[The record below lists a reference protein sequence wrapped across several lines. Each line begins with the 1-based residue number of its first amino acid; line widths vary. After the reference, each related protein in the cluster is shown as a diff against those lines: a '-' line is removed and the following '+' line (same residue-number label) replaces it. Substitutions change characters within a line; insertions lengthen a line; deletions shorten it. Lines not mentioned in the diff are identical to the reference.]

1 MLTIQKIFAGPLFTK
16 SQHTRYHHIMPGKNA
31 RAGLMKSDG
40 YLDGQLLI
48 AMPSMTDP
56 RFQRSVIYMCAHSS
70 EGAMGLVLNR
80 RAAHI
85 TLPRLLEQLD
95 ITAAG
100 SRPLA
105 IRVGSMAVHVGGPVE
120 SSRGFVLH
128 SSDYF
133 AADSTLP
140 INESVCLTAT
150 IDILRAIAKGS
161 GPDKAI
167 LALGYAGWAPGQLE
181 REIQSNGWLNCP
193 ADPDIIFDGDL
204 ESKYE
209 RSLSILGVDPSRLVG
224 ASGRA

>member
-1 MLTIQKIFAGPLFTK
+1 MAK
-16 SQHTRYHHIMPGKNA
+16 KNA
-31 RAGLMKSDG
+31 GIGLLKFDG

-56 RFQRSVIYMCAHSS
+56 RFHRAVIYVCAHSA
-70 EGAMGLVLNR
+70 EGAMGLVINQ
-80 RAAHI
+80 RAPHI
-85 TLPRLLEQLD
+85 TLPKLLEQLE
-95 ITAAG
+95 ITAVG
-100 SRPLA
+100 SRPVA

-120 SSRGFVLH
+120 TSRGFVLH

-150 IDILRAIAKGS
+150 IDILKAIAKGS
-161 GPDKAI
+161 GPNKAI

-193 ADPDIIFDGDL
+193 ADPEIIFDNEL
-204 ESKYE
+204 ESKYA
-209 RSLSILGVDPSRLVG
+209 RSLRLLGVDPSRLVG

>member
-1 MLTIQKIFAGPLFTK
+1 MVRMKAGIGNL
-16 SQHTRYHHIMPGKNA
+16 S
-31 RAGLMKSDG
+31 SDG

-56 RFQRSVIYMCAHSS
+56 RFHRAVIYICAHSA
-70 EGAMGLVLNR
+70 EGAMGLVINQ
-80 RAAHI
+80 RAPHI
-85 TLPRLLEQLD
+85 TLPKLLEQLD
-95 ITAAG
+95 IVPGGTFPIAVRSA
-100 SRPLA
+100 
-105 IRVGSMAVHVGGPVE
+105 SMAVHAGGPVE
-120 SSRGFVLH
+120 TSRGFVLH

-150 IDILRAIAKGS
+150 VDILSAIAKGS

-193 ADPDIIFDGDL
+193 ADYDIVFDSDL
-204 ESKYE
+204 ENKYA
-209 RSLSILGVDPSRLVG
+209 RALQLMGIDPSHLVG
-224 ASGRA
+224 TSGRA

>member
-1 MLTIQKIFAGPLFTK
+1 MGRKNFKI
-16 SQHTRYHHIMPGKNA
+16 
-31 RAGLMKSDG
+31 GLLKSDG

-56 RFQRSVIYMCAHSS
+56 RFQRSVIYMCAHSA

-80 RAAHI
+80 RAPHI

-95 ITAAG
+95 ITAVG
-100 SRPLA
+100 SRPVA

-120 SSRGFVLH
+120 TSRGFVLH

-140 INESVCLTAT
+140 IDESVCLTAT
-150 IDILRAIAKGS
+150 IDILKAIAKGS
-161 GPDKAI
+161 GPDKAM

-193 ADPDIIFDGDL
+193 ADPDIIFDSDL
-204 ESKYE
+204 ESKYA
-209 RSLSILGVDPSRLVG
+209 RSLGILGVDPSHLVG